1 MSDTEEDDWDEQP
14 DDEDEDAAVSE
25 PEEDSDDEEE
35 PEAEAGDDS
44 DDEQVDDKLD
54 AVEEMTGPRKVAPKP
69 AAAPAAPAAKP
80 AAKPAKRGSAA
91 SAKSAKSAV
100 SAKSAKSAAASAKA
114 PSKKRKSAESSSE
127 EEDEESDDD
136 EAAAPPPK
144 KQAKAA
150 PLADANGTTDPPAK
164 KLPQKGDARAEIEHL
179 VVEAN
184 RPFGV
189 NDVVQ
194 RLAPRYDKGVVGAML
209 DALERQGVLRSK
221 AVVAQQKAYWPDQS
235 KVKSASATDMRDM
248 AGDVRD
254 AKCDAKEADE
264 DAGKLERVAA
274 RYLSEP
280 TNADLDAEV
289 AAAEKASTDLEARL
303 KRASQAPPIKPRD
316 MIRAVKKHNEH
327 RALWLKRKRGFK
339 ESVEVVAD
347 NMDLHPKKLIAA
359 VADAQDVETD
369 EDMGVTLPPPDALPV
384 PGK

>member
-44 DDEQVDDKLD
+44 DDDEVDDKLD

-69 AAAPAAPAAKP
+69 AAAPVAPSKP

-91 SAKSAKSAV
+91 SAKSAG
-100 SAKSAKSAAASAKA
+100 SAKSAKSAASSVKA

-127 EEDEESDDD
+127 EDEDEEDSDDDD

-369 EDMGVTLPPPDALPV
+369 EDMGVALPPPDALPV

>member
-14 DDEDEDAAVSE
+14 DDEDEDAAISE

-44 DDEQVDDKLD
+44 DDEEVDDKLD

-69 AAAPAAPAAKP
+69 AAAPVAPSKP

-91 SAKSAKSAV
+91 SAKSAG
-100 SAKSAKSAAASAKA
+100 SAKSAKSAASSAKA

-127 EEDEESDDD
+127 EDEDEEDSDDDD

-235 KVKSASATDMRDM
+235 KVKAASATDMRDM

-347 NMDLHPKKLIAA
+347 NMDLQPKKLIAA

-369 EDMGVTLPPPDALPV
+369 EDMGVALPPPDALPV